1 MIQNEDFSDIPVDQR
16 TAPWLEH
23 LIALFQEQAQTIQKQ
38 AEQITG
44 LKTTV
49 QELRDE
55 LNRLKNLPKRPKFR
69 PGGRPSNTGNSTAQ
83 GSSGSA
89 QRTMP
94 PRTKEEVLV
103 KASDVPRGARFKGY
117 QTYSV
122 QELTIT
128 PKDVTYNWS
137 LDKMPAQLLGP
148 QVWSWRASCLNQSLA
163 VTSRF

>member
-69 PGGRPSNTGNSTAQ
+69 PGGRPSNTGNSV
-83 GSSGSA
+83 GI
-89 QRTMP
+89 
-94 PRTKEEVLV
+94 EENGGL
-103 KASDVPRGARFKGY
+103 
-117 QTYSV
+117 
-122 QELTIT
+122 
-128 PKDVTYNWS
+128 S
-137 LDKMPAQLLGP
+137 LP
-148 QVWSWRASCLNQSLA
+148 
-163 VTSRF
+163 